1 MIYVNIPHTSTFHD
15 TYFIF
20 SGYILCA
27 IFYMIYTL
35 YLYFVHFMTYID
47 IAHFYDFYETF
58 LYFCYIL

>member
-35 YLYFVHFMTYID
+35 IFY
-47 IAHFYDFYETF
+47 AFYDIY
-58 LYFCYIL
+58 